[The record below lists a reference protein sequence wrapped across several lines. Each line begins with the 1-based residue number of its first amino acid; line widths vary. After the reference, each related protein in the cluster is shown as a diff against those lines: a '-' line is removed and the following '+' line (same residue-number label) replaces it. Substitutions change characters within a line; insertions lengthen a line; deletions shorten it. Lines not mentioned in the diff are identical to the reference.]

1 MTDQRDRIFAPQGLA
16 SKYYKPG
23 DWDILKP
30 DYKKTEV
37 EIFTQATRYIL
48 RKLRNLSFLSWV
60 EDKSYRTYAN
70 LPSWV
75 PDFSQLFRPVT
86 LLYYSSYNAS
96 QGIEVLLNGRNNTS
110 FMFIADGMALS
121 AYGVRV
127 DVLDALSGDCE
138 APLRGL
144 NVSALLK
151 VAAQGPMIYHNGET
165 RDKVLMKT
173 LALGV
178 SNKAPLIDNGPS
190 TTFEELQNPFRELL
204 KYHLAIE
211 VWMWSLRSHGSTSW
225 WDERK
230 DLEEF
235 CNQEPLIPSRLELEE
250 YFTVFLALFPPSQI
264 FKAKPVMD
272 DAEFVKMFWDPAVPY
287 WKKAQFGPAARSLWV
302 SKEKY
307 MGLALRSV
315 CQGDEIWIIH
325 GSRIPFV
332 LRKQPDGS
340 YAFLGEAYVHG
351 IMDGEFFKRQ
361 NDLVIENLVLK

>member
-1 MTDQRDRIFAPQGLA
+1 
-16 SKYYKPG
+16 
-23 DWDILKP
+23 
-30 DYKKTEV
+30 
-37 EIFTQATRYIL
+37 
-48 RKLRNLSFLSWV
+48 
-60 EDKSYRTYAN
+60 
-70 LPSWV
+70 
-75 PDFSQLFRPVT
+75 
-86 LLYYSSYNAS
+86 
-96 QGIEVLLNGRNNTS
+96 
-110 FMFIADGMALS
+110 MFIADGMALS

-138 APLRGL
+138 APRGL

-178 SNKAPLIDNGPS
+178 SNKALFIGNGPS

-204 KYHLAIE
+204 KYHLATE
-211 VWMWSLRSHGSTSW
+211 VWMWSLWRSHGNTSW

-250 YFTVFLALFPPSQI
+250 YFTVFPPFQI

-287 WKKAQFGPAARSLWV
+287 WKKAQCGAAGRSLWV

-307 MGLALRSV
+307 IGLAPRSAR
-315 CQGDEIWIIH
+315 QGDEVWIIH

-332 LRKQPDGS
+332 LRKRPDGS
-340 YAFLGEAYVHG
+340 HEFLGEAYVHG
-351 IMDGEFFKRQ
+351 IMNGEFFKRQ
-361 NDLVIENLVLK
+361 NDLVIENIVLK